1 MGIQPNFFQILVNG
15 PCMEECTGEN
25 IWWSA
30 DFAVWVYC
38 LFCGIWQIPMVIEK
52 DNGMS
57 DVASMCGSKSE

>member
-38 LFCGIWQIPMVIEK
+38 LFCDIWQIPMVIEK